1 MENFIVSA
9 RKYRPQNFSTVVGQ
23 SHITTTLKNA
33 IRNNQLAHAFL
44 FCGPRGVGKTTCARI
59 LAKTINC
66 ENLQPDGEA
75 CNQCHSCVS
84 FNEGSS
90 FNIHELDA
98 ASNNSVDDIRTLVEQ
113 VRFAPQAG
121 KYKIYIIDEVHML
134 SSSAFNAFL
143 KTLEEP
149 PSYAIFI
156 LATTE
161 KHKILPT
168 ILSRCQIFDFKR
180 ITIQDTVD
188 HLQEICQK
196 EHIQAEGDALHLVA
210 QKTDGC
216 MRDSLSTLDKI
227 VSFTGGK
234 LTYQNTLEHLNILDY
249 DYFFK
254 LMDGVLQQ
262 DVAAALLIFDEIL
275 QKGFE
280 GDNFLNGWAEFL
292 RNLLLCKEDKV
303 LHLVEVSGNLKDRYR
318 QLSGKLSPSYLITAL
333 HLLNETEIN
342 YRMARNKRLHV
353 EMALI
358 KLCFLQQAVNLVSDD
373 QTGEVVKK
381 KLVADGSAPQK
392 LRAPIAQA
400 TPAKAG
406 QPATSASIAANEPKL
421 TIENTPTQN
430 TSYNSSQT
438 SSGQPHSQTASGQT
452 GYSQT
457 APGQTN
463 AQTASGQAA
472 YSQTASGQ
480 TNSQTPSGQTTYSQA
495 APGQAA
501 NTQTAPGH
509 ATPAQTSSGQATSKP
524 AQPAANVPKLT
535 GLAAM
540 KQAFA
545 ASQSTETKQ
554 EIIPMTLGA
563 LHVYWEEFIDRF
575 RQANKM
581 TVVSNLQLAAISM
594 NGAEEIGITS
604 RNIVQFRFMEEEKLS
619 ISAFFKEKF
628 RNNGLVLTLHLDES
642 QQTADIGPA
651 PLSSREKFAKM
662 VEKYPL
668 VKELKDKLNLEL
680 DF

>member
-23 SHITTTLKNA
+23 AHITTTLKNA

-75 CNQCHSCVS
+75 CNQCHSCTS

-149 PSYAIFI
+149 PPYAIFI

-188 HLQEICQK
+188 HLLEICQK
-196 EHIQAEGDALHLVA
+196 ENIEAETDALHLVA

-227 VSFTGGK
+227 VSFTGGH
-234 LTYQNTLEHLNILDY
+234 LTYSNTLEHLNILDY

-254 LMDGVLQQ
+254 VMEAVMVQ
-262 DVAAALLIFDEIL
+262 DVATALLIFDEIL

-292 RNLLLCKEDKV
+292 RNLLMCKEEKV
-303 LHLVEVSGNLKDRYR
+303 MHLVEVSGNLKDRYR
-318 QLSGKLSPSYLITAL
+318 QMSGKVSPSYLITAL

-358 KLCFLQQAVNLVSDD
+358 KLCYLQQAVNLVSDE

-381 KLVADGSAPQK
+381 KLVADGAAPQR
-392 LRAPIAQA
+392 LRAPFA
-400 TPAKAG
+400 TLAKGSAG
-406 QPATSASIAANEPKL
+406 QPATTASIAASEARL
-421 TIENTPTQN
+421 TIETPEPVKTVPVAQPKTGGL
-430 TSYNSSQT
+430 TSMKEALVANGT
-438 SSGQPHSQTASGQT
+438 IP
-452 GYSQT
+452 
-457 APGQTN
+457 
-463 AQTASGQAA
+463 AA
-472 YSQTASGQ
+472 
-480 TNSQTPSGQTTYSQA
+480 TT
-495 APGQAA
+495 
-501 NTQTAPGH
+501 T
-509 ATPAQTSSGQATSKP
+509 ATSKP
-524 AQPAANVPKLT
+524 ATPQPKMT

-540 KQAFA
+540 KEALAAKQQTGPVKQA
-545 ASQSTETKQ
+545 
-554 EIIPMTLGA
+554 IPITLGA

-581 TVVSNLQLAAISM
+581 TVVSNLQLAAITLP
-594 NGAEEIGITS
+594 APEEIAITS
-604 RNIVQFRFMEEEKLS
+604 RNIVQFRFMEEEKLA
-619 ISAFFKEKF
+619 ISAFFKDKF
-628 RNNGLVLTLHLDES
+628 HNLGIVLTLLLDET
-642 QQTADIGPA
+642 QQAVDIGPA
-651 PLSSREKFAKM
+651 PLSSREQFQKM
-662 VEKYPL
+662 TESYPL
-668 VKELKDKLNLEL
+668 IKELKDRLNLEL

>member
-23 SHITTTLKNA
+23 AHITTTLKNA
-33 IRNNQLAHAFL
+33 IRNHQLAHAFL

-75 CNQCHSCVS
+75 CNQCHSCTS

-188 HLQEICQK
+188 HLQEICNK
-196 EHIQAEGDALHLVA
+196 EHIQAEPDALHLVA

-227 VSFTGGK
+227 VSFTSGH

-249 DYFFK
+249 DYFFRV
-254 LMDGVLQQ
+254 MEAVLQQ
-262 DVAAALLIFDEIL
+262 DVANALLIFDEVL
-275 QKGFE
+275 RKGFE

-292 RNLLLCKEDKV
+292 RNLLLCKEEKA
-303 LHLVEVSGNLKDRYR
+303 LHLVEVSGNLKDRYK
-318 QLSGKLSPSYLITAL
+318 QLSGRVSPAYLITAL
-333 HLLNETEIN
+333 NLLNETEIN

-358 KLCFLQQAVNLVSDD
+358 KLCYLQQAVLLVGDD
-373 QTGEVVKK
+373 SNGEVAKK
-381 KLVADGSAPQK
+381 KLVPDGSAPQK
-392 LRAPIAQA
+392 LRAPGAQPVTAKTIVKPATTETIAQQA
-400 TPAKAG
+400 ATAAPVAPAPIPTPAPSPVTAPPVQPAAAS
-406 QPATSASIAANEPKL
+406 QPATIPAP
-421 TIENTPTQN
+421 PPV
-430 TSYNSSQT
+430 SQ
-438 SSGQPHSQTASGQT
+438 PV
-452 GYSQT
+452 
-457 APGQTN
+457 
-463 AQTASGQAA
+463 
-472 YSQTASGQ
+472 
-480 TNSQTPSGQTTYSQA
+480 A
-495 APGQAA
+495 APA
-501 NTQTAPGH
+501 
-509 ATPAQTSSGQATSKP
+509 
-524 AQPAANVPKLT
+524 AQPAPAPAATTTASAATPKLT

-540 KQAFA
+540 KEAMA
-545 ASQSTETKQ
+545 ARQQTNTQTQSL
-554 EIIPMTLGA
+554 PLTLGA
-563 LHVYWEEFIDRF
+563 LHVYWEEFIDLY

-581 TVVSNLQLAAISM
+581 TVVSNLQLAQLKLM
-594 NGAEEIGITS
+594 EGKKDEIGIVS
-604 RNIVQFRFMEEEKLS
+604 RNIVQFRFMEEEKLV
-619 ISAFFKEKF
+619 IADFLKKRF
-628 RNNGLVLTLHLDES
+628 NNPGIVLTLLLDES
-642 QQTADIGPA
+642 QQQQDIGPA
-651 PLSSREKFAKM
+651 PLSAKEQFLQIA
-662 VEKYPL
+662 EKYPL
-668 VKELKDKLNLEL
+668 VKELKDRLNMEL